1 MGFAPI
7 VEDQQWREEQKQQ
20 QQQQQ
25 QPQQPAQQRQ
35 ETPPPSIVPSSMLAL
50 DGAPDVDDKARRSD
64 RAKQMNDEMVQA
76 MDAVFAPVLRP
87 VRGFFRTYPHLREFA
102 CGGTAAAINIV
113 ITFPP
118 NKVMFRQQLFGLNTL
133 QAYQNVQQEG
143 LRMLYRGVKPPLLQ
157 AAVSKSLMFGLYNW
171 YDEELVKRL
180 GNRQHVH
187 LLAAFLSGSTEAILT
202 PFERAQTLLQTPKF
216 NKEITGALD
225 ALVHLNKY
233 GLSEHYRGLSAILL
247 RNGPA
252 NVLFFGL
259 REPLRQSFPVGDSSS
274 AVIANDFIC
283 GAMLGAVISTVCF
296 PINVARTRMQSIYGE
311 PFLGPIEAL
320 RLTYEERGRSMRR
333 VYRGVHMNF
342 FRSLLS
348 WGIINSAYERLKA
361 IT

>member
-20 QQQQQ
+20 QQQ
-25 QPQQPAQQRQ
+25 RQ
-35 ETPPPSIVPSSMLAL
+35 ERQDPQPKGLAVTASPPAARAL
-50 DGAPDVDDKARRSD
+50 DRADDVGDMSSRSD
-64 RAKQMNDEMVQA
+64 RTKQMNDEMAQA
-76 MDAVFAPVLRP
+76 MDVVFAPVLRP
-87 VRGFFRTYPHLREFA
+87 VRSFFRTYPHLREFA

-216 NKEITGALD
+216 NKEITGAID
-225 ALVHLNKY
+225 ALVHLNKF
-233 GLSEHYRGLSAILL
+233 GLAEHYRGLSAILL

-259 REPLRQSFPVGDSSS
+259 REPLRQSFPHSLLPHQRY
-274 AVIANDFIC
+274 VIA
-283 GAMLGAVISTVCF
+283 
-296 PINVARTRMQSIYGE
+296 
-311 PFLGPIEAL
+311 
-320 RLTYEERGRSMRR
+320 
-333 VYRGVHMNF
+333 
-342 FRSLLS
+342 
-348 WGIINSAYERLKA
+348 
-361 IT
+361 

>member
-7 VEDQQWREEQKQQ
+7 VEDQEWRKQQ
-20 QQQQQ
+20 QNESGGDSDASAVADAVTSGESKPRSSYRMRSRRYQ
-25 QPQQPAQQRQ
+25 QP
-35 ETPPPSIVPSSMLAL
+35 I
-50 DGAPDVDDKARRSD
+50 DDTGSLTAYYM
-64 RAKQMNDEMVQA
+64 Q
-76 MDAVFAPVLRP
+76 P
-87 VRGFFRTYPHLREFA
+87 VRNFFCVYPHLREFA

-113 ITFPP
+113 VTFPP
-118 NKVMFRQQLFGLNTL
+118 NKVMFRQQLFGLNTW
-133 QAYQNVQQEG
+133 QAYQNVQAEG

-171 YDEELVKRL
+171 YDEALVARC
-180 GNRQHVH
+180 GDHTGIH
-187 LLAAFLSGSTEAILT
+187 LLAAFASGSTEAVLA

-216 NKEITGALD
+216 NKEITGAVD
-225 ALVHLNKY
+225 AIVHLNKY
-233 GLSEHYRGLSAILL
+233 GLQEHYRGLTAILL

-259 REPLRQSFPVGDSSS
+259 REPLRDAFPVGDSSS
-274 AVIANDFIC
+274 AMMVNDFIC

-311 PFLGPIEAL
+311 HFIGVLEAL
-320 RLTYEERGRSMRR
+320 RLTYAERGRSFRR

-348 WGIINSAYERLKA
+348 WGIINSAYEKLKS